1 MLKINKK
8 TEYALMA
15 LKYMGEQ
22 EKGSLV
28 TVREICDALKTPFDT
43 TAKVMQAM
51 NHNGLLKSMQG
62 IRGGYTLSKGLEE
75 ISYMEVTKI
84 AEGIQEESVCQTNKG
99 LCTLHATCNI
109 ITPIDRLNNKLMIFL
124 GQVNL
129 HELFFED
136 PESSKTDLKKI
147 LGIN

>member
-1 MLKINKK
+1 M
-8 TEYALMA
+8 
-15 LKYMGEQ
+15 
-22 EKGSLV
+22 
-28 TVREICDALKTPFDT
+28 D
-43 TAKVMQAM
+43 
-51 NHNGLLKSMQG
+51 
-62 IRGGYTLSKGLEE
+62 
-75 ISYMEVTKI
+75 VTKI

-136 PESSKTDLKKI
+136 PESSNTDLKKM